1 VRRTLLPA
9 PPVSG
14 WIGYPLGFVAAVAV
28 TIVAVAAHATDHPL
42 WSVAALAVTTAAVCW
57 MLHAGFVLGRHGD
70 LQFSSASTGAAAL
83 LVAVAMIAHAAGL
96 AVRVGL
102 RASQRT
108 VAVPRPGGPV
118 TRRLSGSTNGSAS
131 A

>member
-1 VRRTLLPA
+1 
-9 PPVSG
+9 
-14 WIGYPLGFVAAVAV
+14 VAAVAV
-28 TIVAVAAHATDHPL
+28 TIVAVAARATGHPL
-42 WSVAALAVTTAAVCW
+42 WSVAALAVTTAAVASVTALPAALATAAVCW

-108 VAVPRPGGPV
+108 VAVPRPRGPV
-118 TRRLSGSTNGSAS
+118 TPRLSGSTNGSAP